1 MSFLEYV
8 MCDLHDWDDTFIQF
22 SCSREIMPMSKP
34 KDKEFRLKDHF
45 YGAAT
50 VGERG
55 QIVIP
60 VEARKKYNIETA
72 DKILIMG
79 APHEKGLMLVKIDAM
94 REFMLTLMSDLQH
107 LEREIQNDGKA
118 EEVTS

>member
-1 MSFLEYV
+1 
-8 MCDLHDWDDTFIQF
+8 
-22 SCSREIMPMSKP
+22 MSKP
-34 KDKEFRLKDHF
+34 GDKEFCLKDHF

-60 VEARKKYNIETA
+60 VEARKKYHIETG

-94 REFMLTLMSDLQH
+94 REFMLTLLSDLQH
-107 LEREIQNDGKA
+107 LEREIQNDEKT
-118 EEVTS
+118 EEAAS

>member
-1 MSFLEYV
+1 
-8 MCDLHDWDDTFIQF
+8 MCDLHDWDDAFIQF
-22 SCSREIMPMSKP
+22 SYSREIIPMSKP

-60 VEARKKYNIETA
+60 VEARKKYNIETG

-107 LEREIQNDGKA
+107 LEREIQNDGNA
-118 EEVTS
+118 EEVAS

>member
-1 MSFLEYV
+1 MPS
-8 MCDLHDWDDTFIQF
+8 DT
-22 SCSREIMPMSKP
+22 
-34 KDKEFRLKDHF
+34 KEFSLKDHF

-60 VEARKKYNIETA
+60 VEARKRYGIETG

-79 APHEKGLMLVKIDAM
+79 APHERGLMLIKIEAM
-94 REFMLTLMSDLQH
+94 REFMTTIMSDLQ
-107 LEREIQNDGKA
+107 EMEQEIALGSARPAKTEDDA
-118 EEVTS
+118 S

>member
-1 MSFLEYV
+1 
-8 MCDLHDWDDTFIQF
+8 
-22 SCSREIMPMSKP
+22 MSKRT
-34 KDKEFRLKDHF
+34 DQEFSLQDHF

-60 VEARKKYNIETA
+60 AEARKKYGIETG

-94 REFMLTLMSDLQH
+94 REFMLTLLSDLQH
-107 LEREIQNDGKA
+107 LEREIQNDGKLG
-118 EEVTS
+118 ETVS

>member
-1 MSFLEYV
+1 MNKP
-8 MCDLHDWDDTFIQF
+8 DDKKF
-22 SCSREIMPMSKP
+22 S
-34 KDKEFRLKDHF
+34 LKDNF

-60 VEARKKYNIETA
+60 IEARKRYNIETG

-79 APHEKGLMLVKIDAM
+79 APHERGLMLIKIEAM
-94 REFMLTLMSDLQH
+94 REFMTAILSDLQ
-107 LEREIQNDGKA
+107 EMEQEIASGHSAVPQSKTEDDA
-118 EEVTS
+118 L

>member
-1 MSFLEYV
+1 
-8 MCDLHDWDDTFIQF
+8 
-22 SCSREIMPMSKP
+22 MSKP
-34 KDKEFRLKDHF
+34 DKKEFSLKDHF

-60 VEARKKYNIETA
+60 VEARKRYNIETG

-79 APHEKGLMLVKIDAM
+79 APHDRGLMLIKIDAM
-94 REFMLTLMSDLQH
+94 REFMNTILSDLQH
-107 LEREIQNDGKA
+107 MEQEIAAGRDVGGQIKT
-118 EEVTS
+118 EEDTF

>member
-1 MSFLEYV
+1 
-8 MCDLHDWDDTFIQF
+8 
-22 SCSREIMPMSKP
+22 MSKP
-34 KDKEFRLKDHF
+34 TDKEFCLKDHF

-60 VEARKKYNIETA
+60 ADARKKYGIETG

-94 REFMLTLMSDLQH
+94 REFMLTLLSDLQH
-107 LEREIQNDGKA
+107 LEREIQHDGKM
-118 EEVTS
+118 EETAS

>member
-1 MSFLEYV
+1 MR
-8 MCDLHDWDDTFIQF
+8 F
-22 SCSREIMPMSKP
+22 SCSGEIIPVSKSN
-34 KDKEFRLKDHF
+34 DKEFCLKDHF

-60 VEARKKYNIETA
+60 VEARKKYNIETG

-94 REFMLTLMSDLQH
+94 REFMLTLLSDLQH
-107 LEREIQNDGKA
+107 LEREILNDGKA
-118 EEVTS
+118 EESAS

>member
-1 MSFLEYV
+1 
-8 MCDLHDWDDTFIQF
+8 
-22 SCSREIMPMSKP
+22 MSKP
-34 KDKEFRLKDHF
+34 RDKDFCLKDHF

-60 VEARKKYNIETA
+60 VEARKKYHIETG

-94 REFMLTLMSDLQH
+94 REFMMTLLSDLQH
-107 LEREIQNDGKA
+107 LEREIQNDGKTEDTA
-118 EEVTS
+118 S

>member
-1 MSFLEYV
+1 
-8 MCDLHDWDDTFIQF
+8 
-22 SCSREIMPMSKP
+22 MSKTHE
-34 KDKEFRLKDHF
+34 EFSLKDHF

-60 VEARKKYNIETA
+60 VEARKKYAIETG

-79 APHEKGLMLVKIDAM
+79 APHERGLMLVKIEAL
-94 REFMLTLMSDLQH
+94 REFMTTILSDLQT
-107 LEREIQNDGKA
+107 LEHEIQNNGHQDNGHQDNGKT
-118 EEVTS
+118 EETAS

>member
-1 MSFLEYV
+1 MG
-8 MCDLHDWDDTFIQF
+8 
-22 SCSREIMPMSKP
+22 KP
-34 KDKEFRLKDHF
+34 SDKEFSLKDHF

-60 VEARKKYNIETA
+60 VEARKKYHIEPG

-94 REFMLTLMSDLQH
+94 REFMMTLLSDLQN
-107 LEREIQNDGKA
+107 LELEILNDSKNDLKSEDSA
-118 EEVTS
+118 S

>member
-1 MSFLEYV
+1 
-8 MCDLHDWDDTFIQF
+8 
-22 SCSREIMPMSKP
+22 MSKSN
-34 KDKEFRLKDHF
+34 DKEFCLKDHF

-60 VEARKKYNIETA
+60 VEARKKYNIEPG

-94 REFMLTLMSDLQH
+94 REFMLTLLSDLQH
-107 LEREIQNDGKA
+107 LEREIQDGKT
-118 EEVTS
+118 EEAAS

>member
-1 MSFLEYV
+1 
-8 MCDLHDWDDTFIQF
+8 MCDLHDWDDAFIQF
-22 SCSREIMPMSKP
+22 SCLRETIPMSKP
-34 KDKEFRLKDHF
+34 KDKDFRLKDHF

-60 VEARKKYNIETA
+60 VEARKKYNIETG

-118 EEVTS
+118 EETAP

>member
-1 MSFLEYV
+1 
-8 MCDLHDWDDTFIQF
+8 
-22 SCSREIMPMSKP
+22 MSKQVE
-34 KDKEFRLKDHF
+34 KEFCFKDHF

-60 VEARKKYNIETA
+60 AEARKKYGIETG

-94 REFMLTLMSDLQH
+94 REFMLTLLSDLQQ
-107 LEREIQNDGKA
+107 LEREIQNDGKT
-118 EEVTS
+118 EETAS

>member
-1 MSFLEYV
+1 MDSNTKFSFE
-8 MCDLHDWDDTFIQF
+8 D
-22 SCSREIMPMSKP
+22 R
-34 KDKEFRLKDHF
+34 F

-60 VEARKKYNIETA
+60 AEARKKLGIETG

-79 APHEKGLMLVKIDAM
+79 SPNQKGLMLFKIDAM
-94 REFMLTLMSDLQH
+94 REFMTEFLQG
-107 LEREIQNDGKA
+107 LERVEQEA
-118 EEVTS
+118 ENSVPLSASEQSETTEGNVS

>member
-1 MSFLEYV
+1 MFPK
-8 MCDLHDWDDTFIQF
+8 HN
-22 SCSREIMPMSKP
+22 PMSKP
-34 KDKEFRLKDHF
+34 GDAEFSLKDHF

-60 VEARKKYNIETA
+60 VEARKKYGIETG

-79 APHEKGLMLVKIDAM
+79 APHEKGLMLVKIDAL
-94 REFMLTLMSDLQH
+94 REFMVTLLADLQH
-107 LEREIQNDGKA
+107 LEREIQNGSRDGKT
-118 EEVTS
+118 EEAAS

>member
-1 MSFLEYV
+1 
-8 MCDLHDWDDTFIQF
+8 
-22 SCSREIMPMSKP
+22 MSKP
-34 KDKEFRLKDHF
+34 DDKNFSLKDHF

-60 VEARKKYNIETA
+60 VEARKKYNIESG

-118 EEVTS
+118 EEVAS

>member
-1 MSFLEYV
+1 
-8 MCDLHDWDDTFIQF
+8 
-22 SCSREIMPMSKP
+22 MSKP
-34 KDKEFRLKDHF
+34 DKKEFSLKDHF

-60 VEARKKYNIETA
+60 VEARKRYNIETG

-79 APHEKGLMLVKIDAM
+79 APHERGLMLVKIDAM
-94 REFMLTLMSDLQH
+94 REFMTTIIADLQH
-107 LEREIQNDGKA
+107 MEQEIASGHDTVNPMKT
-118 EEVTS
+118 EEDAF

>member
-1 MSFLEYV
+1 
-8 MCDLHDWDDTFIQF
+8 
-22 SCSREIMPMSKP
+22 MPDIP
-34 KDKEFRLKDHF
+34 KEFSLKDHF

-60 VEARKKYNIETA
+60 VEARKRYNIETG

-79 APHEKGLMLVKIDAM
+79 APHERGLMLVKIEAL
-94 REFMLTLMSDLQH
+94 REFMMTILSDLSEMEQ
-107 LEREIQNDGKA
+107 EIASGSMRSAKTEGDD
-118 EEVTS
+118 S

>member
-1 MSFLEYV
+1 
-8 MCDLHDWDDTFIQF
+8 
-22 SCSREIMPMSKP
+22 MSKSNE
-34 KDKEFRLKDHF
+34 KEFCLKDHF

-60 VEARKKYNIETA
+60 VEARKKFGIETG

-94 REFMLTLMSDLQH
+94 REFMMTLLSDLQH
-107 LEREIQNDGKA
+107 LEREIQNDGKTQNDGKM
-118 EEVTS
+118 EERTS